1 MKSLN
6 RLLVFAFCVNSAL
19 FAQNQPPQQAPA
31 APKEVRSQSDGGMSR
46 EQVRELQRD
55 LDRMRNLVEQ
65 MQTNL
70 AFISSPQTPMKHQ
83 FELEIEMWQLVIE
96 RMDRKI
102 RQATGSS

>member
-1 MKSLN
+1 
-6 RLLVFAFCVNSAL
+6 LLPQDQQQTPKAPSKEL
-19 FAQNQPPQQAPA
+19 QPQREA
-31 APKEVRSQSDGGMSR
+31 GMSR
-46 EQVRELQRD
+46 EQVRELQGD

-96 RMDRKI
+96 RMDQKI
-102 RQATGSS
+102 KQATGRQ